1 MSAHPAVP
9 DARHVADWFT
19 THRYEVRV
27 RGHLGE
33 TIRHAFA
40 DLRVETRGKDTVVVG
55 ALDQSALH
63 GVLARIELLGL
74 ELLEVRRLPGTPA
87 RANRDEP

>member
-1 MSAHPAVP
+1 M
-9 DARHVADWFT
+9 ADRRT
-19 THRYEVRV
+19 TERYEVRV

-33 TIRHAFA
+33 TIRHAFV
-40 DLRVETRGKDTVVVG
+40 DLRVQTRGKDTVVVG

-63 GVLARIELLGL
+63 GVLARIESLGL
-74 ELLEVRRLPGTPA
+74 ELVEVRRLPGTRD

>member
-9 DARHVADWFT
+9 DAWHVADWFT

-74 ELLEVRRLPGTPA
+74 ELLEVSRLPGTPA